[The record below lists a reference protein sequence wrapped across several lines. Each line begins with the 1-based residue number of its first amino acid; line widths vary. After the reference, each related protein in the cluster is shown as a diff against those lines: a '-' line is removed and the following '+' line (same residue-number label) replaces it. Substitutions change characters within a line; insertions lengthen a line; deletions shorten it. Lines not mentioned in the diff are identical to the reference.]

1 MFLKELN
8 FIIDKIAF
16 LKILLRAIIIYYIM
30 CMYKKNSDI
39 HLYNIQDFLEKIEYD
54 LDTVEKEYNMLIGIL
69 KKEREKNKLTQEEY
83 LTLLDKLSTIYQQQV
98 NEIISQQ

>member
-1 MFLKELN
+1 
-8 FIIDKIAF
+8 
-16 LKILLRAIIIYYIM
+16 
-30 CMYKKNSDI
+30 MYKKNSDI
-39 HLYNIQDFLEKIEYD
+39 HLYNTQDFLEKIEYD